1 LPNTLNFSVIALL
14 ALGMAVFLS
23 VVARVWLQ
31 RWRVRK
37 WVKSLTAARVARRER
52 NFAEADRL
60 LETALNAA
68 KSLSRYWKIKAATCG
83 EYAALLGAEGK
94 FGEAEKYLRENWR
107 YGDFGPPRAP
117 ETVGYLP
124 TGQMLDMRGNGGAAT
139 PACRGRRYKKYRC

>member
-23 VVARVWLQ
+23 VVVWAWLQ

-37 WVKSLTAARVARRER
+37 WVKGLTAARAARRQR

-68 KSLSRYWKIKAATCG
+68 KSLSRHWKIQ
-83 EYAALLGAEGK
+83 
-94 FGEAEKYLRENWR
+94 R
-107 YGDFGPPRAP
+107 
-117 ETVGYLP
+117 
-124 TGQMLDMRGNGGAAT
+124 
-139 PACRGRRYKKYRC
+139 